1 MLIGCGPESQAEQP
15 NSAHFLVHT
24 FRKSS
29 SKLTDFIRLFSQG
42 FADAKI
48 WLEQR
53 PAESWRQGE
62 VPGPEGSYF

>member
-1 MLIGCGPESQAEQP
+1 
-15 NSAHFLVHT
+15 
-24 FRKSS
+24 
-29 SKLTDFIRLFSQG
+29 LTDFIRLFSQG